1 MGGLVHVCYVSKY
14 IIKVFFFLLACF
26 FYKKAAKNLVVWGK
40 NRCICCAAYS
50 CMKNKL
56 ICIFFSSIIHLNGFH
71 SYSPII
77 NANDIYNKIFI

>member
-14 IIKVFFFLLACF
+14 NIKGFVFLLAWF

-40 NRCICCAAYS
+40 NQCICCAAYS

-56 ICIFFSSIIHLNGFH
+56 IFFFF
-71 SYSPII
+71 
-77 NANDIYNKIFI
+77 K